1 MEEHKHEKEQLTK
14 GFFSWVFYMDEKMK
28 FELINIGQY
37 IGLAFLFLSILVYL
51 IDTYLPIID
60 ETNSSFEIIIKLL
73 LFLYILFYSIYF
85 INRIICYIPTF
96 SAHPYPDYIMYDS
109 KFIFSSIFSIIIAT
123 ISYHNSFKLGIHS
136 LFDRLKSLISTSDE
150 TPKKKKKKVTINEN
164 ENTTEQQSFQQ
175 SLPPMNSPLYTGNT
189 TSINQLPVVNVQ
201 KNNYQEDFQNQ
212 GQPPEPMAANESG
225 SPFGSIFG

>member
-1 MEEHKHEKEQLTK
+1 MEDHKFEKEQLSK

-28 FELINIGQY
+28 TELINIGQY
-37 IGLAFLFLSILVYL
+37 IGLALLFYSILIYFMNM
-51 IDTYLPIID
+51 YLPLID
-60 ETNSSFEIIIKLL
+60 ETNSSIEIIIKLL
-73 LFLYILFYSIYF
+73 VFVYILFYSIYF

-109 KFIFSSIFSIIIAT
+109 KFMFSSIISIIIAT
-123 ISYHNSFKLGIHS
+123 ISFHDSFKLGIHS
-136 LFDRLKSLISTSDE
+136 LFDRLKTLTSTSDE